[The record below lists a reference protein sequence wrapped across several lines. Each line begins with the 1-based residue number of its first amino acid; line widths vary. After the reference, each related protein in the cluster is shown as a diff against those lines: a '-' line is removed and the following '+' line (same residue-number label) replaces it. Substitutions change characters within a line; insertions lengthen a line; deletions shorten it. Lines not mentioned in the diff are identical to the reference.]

1 MALFNKK
8 DKQKKEKEKP
18 QKKPLEIWYTE
29 DGTKIGDDGYPTT
42 PLRTKMHHVWNA
54 YFIYAMILLDWG
66 LACTL
71 LGWFS
76 GETFTDWEL
85 RATGGWEYNGYRL
98 ATLVRIEALVCL
110 WTAVASVILN
120 LKGFAWMYD
129 RASNGLVNGLMY
141 ALLGISIAI
150 ELVAL
155 FMIHIIS
162 PACLINIVL
171 IVMTIITMKQIDEER
186 PSLKKAK
193 RFRKEVK

>member
-1 MALFNKK
+1 
-8 DKQKKEKEKP
+8 
-18 QKKPLEIWYTE
+18 
-29 DGTKIGDDGYPTT
+29 
-42 PLRTKMHHVWNA
+42 
-54 YFIYAMILLDWG
+54 
-66 LACTL
+66 
-71 LGWFS
+71 
-76 GETFTDWEL
+76 
-85 RATGGWEYNGYRL
+85 
-98 ATLVRIEALVCL
+98 
-110 WTAVASVILN
+110 
-120 LKGFAWMYD
+120 
-129 RASNGLVNGLMY
+129 MY